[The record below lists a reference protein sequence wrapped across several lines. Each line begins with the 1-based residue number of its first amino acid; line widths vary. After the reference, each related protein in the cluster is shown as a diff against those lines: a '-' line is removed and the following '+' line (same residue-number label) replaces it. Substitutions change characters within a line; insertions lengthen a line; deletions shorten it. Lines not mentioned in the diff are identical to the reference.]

1 MATVNVR
8 RLDEEVVH
16 KLKARAE
23 ANDRSLEAELRHIL
37 EQVVAGDDYQAK
49 KRAFLEYSKKLRALT
64 AGRHHTPSEELIRE
78 DRDSD
83 HYHMHRR

>member
-8 RLDEEVVH
+8 RLDDVVVR
-16 KLKARAE
+16 KLKERAA
-23 ANDRSLEAELRHIL
+23 ANNRSLEAELRHIL

-64 AGRHHTPSEELIRE
+64 AGREHTRAEELIRAS
-78 DRDSD
+78 RDSG
-83 HYHMHRR
+83 YGRGT

>member
-8 RLDEEVVH
+8 RLDDEVVR
-16 KLKARAE
+16 KLKERAA
-23 ANDRSLEAELRHIL
+23 ANNRSLEAELRDIL
-37 EQVVAGDDYQAK
+37 ERVVAEDDYQAK

-64 AGRHHTPSEELIRE
+64 AGRHHTPSEQLIRE